1 RRQSI
6 PRRPL
11 LVEGEFLPGRRGGR
25 RSRPR
30 EVLGGAPRQEEIP
43 YAEEVAVQTPGV
55 FAAGEAR
62 LGREERGDHL
72 GGRPA
77 LGDRRGEAG
86 DGALAV
92 HLGACLHEQ
101 RIEDVDSLVDAVE
114 FPRAAF
120 LLPLAAFSAHRCF
133 PGHCRRTP
141 PSRSRDPMSSPFFLY
156 LHGFASGPASEK
168 ARFFSARLA
177 ERGVDLAVPDLNE
190 GEGGFFGLTVSRALR
205 QVEEV
210 LAQSGARE
218 RGAVVLGSSL
228 GGYLG
233 ALAASRNPEI
243 QAVVMMAP
251 AFDLPARWQHILGDE
266 VISRWRSEGKL
277 EVDHYAWKR
286 KEAISFAF
294 YRDSLGHPPYP
305 KVECPG
311 LILDAI

>member
-1 RRQSI
+1 
-6 PRRPL
+6 
-11 LVEGEFLPGRRGGR
+11 
-25 RSRPR
+25 
-30 EVLGGAPRQEEIP
+30 
-43 YAEEVAVQTPGV
+43 
-55 FAAGEAR
+55 
-62 LGREERGDHL
+62 
-72 GGRPA
+72 
-77 LGDRRGEAG
+77 
-86 DGALAV
+86 
-92 HLGACLHEQ
+92 
-101 RIEDVDSLVDAVE
+101 
-114 FPRAAF
+114 
-120 LLPLAAFSAHRCF
+120 
-133 PGHCRRTP
+133 
-141 PSRSRDPMSSPFFLY
+141 MSSPFFLY

-218 RGAVVLGSSL
+218 RGAVVIGSSL

-277 EVDHYAWKR
+277 EVDHYAWKQ

-311 LILDAI
+311 LILHGIYDVEVPVGTSRKFAALCPSVRLVELESDHALVDVLDRMWEEVEAFLEPWLFAPKP